1 MSKRIGDL
9 SNTVVTAQVI
19 GQIIGVTDRRVRQL
33 AQEGVI
39 PKLKNGSYDL
49 VPTINAYIRSIK
61 IGNEAEDNSDKA
73 SLDKEKFLHERAKR
87 QKAELILGEMR
98 GDLHDAKIVEEIMT
112 DMLSNFRSKLL
123 SIPSKTAP
131 ILLGIDDI
139 PELQEILEEKI
150 AEALTELSDYDPVK
164 FRSEKYIEEAEE
176 IEQDRKVI
184 PKDK

>member
-73 SLDKEKFLHERAKR
+73 SLDKEKLLHERAKR

-98 GDLHDAKIVEEIMT
+98 GDLHDAKIVEEVMT
-112 DMLSNFRSKLL
+112 DMLSNFR

-150 AEALTELSDYDPVK
+150 SEALTELSDYDPVK
-164 FRSEKYIEEAEE
+164 FRSDKYIEEAEE
-176 IEQDRKVI
+176 IEQDGKVI

>member
-73 SLDKEKFLHERAKR
+73 SLDKETTP
-87 QKAELILGEMR
+87 LG
-98 GDLHDAKIVEEIMT
+98 LCC
-112 DMLSNFRSKLL
+112 S
-123 SIPSKTAP
+123 SIYLKGSVTTN
-131 ILLGIDDI
+131 G
-139 PELQEILEEKI
+139 
-150 AEALTELSDYDPVK
+150 
-164 FRSEKYIEEAEE
+164 
-176 IEQDRKVI
+176 
-184 PKDK
+184 